1 MGALFNQDIPEAP
14 PYFNASET
22 LTPNQVKLRWI
33 NPQQTVHGNPVATI
47 TTTKLFRNDSLI
59 AEISL
64 TSMRDTLEFID
75 NIPKQDYYRYQIC
88 AVDTLGQQGRIL
100 YGNEQWFG
108 PPIEGIVIWELD
120 PTPITGAALKTSLQ
134 AAGYS
139 GNIYQSPSSIR
150 YELTGGVE
158 AVFVCLGI
166 YDNNHVLSPE
176 EGTRLK
182 NYLENG
188 GNLYMEGGDT
198 WYYDPQTPVHPYF
211 EINATSDGSSDL
223 FFVNGEA
230 GTPYQN
236 MQFAYNGE
244 NNWMDHIEPTALS
257 QRILYNMS
265 TQTGVA
271 VAYDAGSYKTI
282 GASFELGGLVDDIP
296 PSTKTELVKNILTF
310 FGILSTDIQAN
321 NRNET
326 IPESF
331 IIQPNYPNPFNNST
345 VIKFGI
351 PQTGD
356 VQFAIF
362 ALTGQK
368 IYSAELSQLQA
379 GWHTFRWAG
388 TNQNHAPVA
397 SGIYFYRLI
406 YQNESGG
413 KFIKSGKMHLLK

>member
-14 PYFNASET
+14 PYFEAAET
-22 LTPNQVKLRWI
+22 STPNQVKLRWI
-33 NPQQTVHGNPVATI
+33 NPQQTVHGNPLGTVSAAR
-47 TTTKLFRNDSLI
+47 LFRNDSLV

-64 TSMRDTLEFID
+64 TGMRDTLEYID
-75 NIPKQDYYRYQIC
+75 NLPKQDYYRYQIC
-88 AVDTLGQQGRIL
+88 VVDTLAQPGRIL
-100 YGNEQWFG
+100 YANEQWYG

-120 PTPITGAALKTSLQ
+120 PTPITGAALKTCIA
-134 AAGYS
+134 AAGYT
-139 GNIYQSPSSIR
+139 GNIYQSHNSTR

-166 YDNNHVLSPE
+166 YDNNHVLSLE
-176 EGTRLK
+176 EGTKLK
-182 NYLENG
+182 NYLDSG

-211 EINATSDGSSDL
+211 EINATSDGSADL

-244 NNWMDHIEPTALS
+244 NNWMDHIEPTSLS

-271 VAYDAGSYKTI
+271 VAYDAGSYKTV
-282 GASFELGGLVDDIP
+282 GTSFELGGLVDATP
-296 PSTKTELVKNILTF
+296 PSTKTDLVKNILTF
-310 FGILSTDIQAN
+310 FGILTTDIQAN
-321 NRNET
+321 NGNGT

-345 VIKFGI
+345 VLTFGI
-351 PQTGD
+351 PKTGD
-356 VQFAIF
+356 VHFSVFAI
-362 ALTGQK
+362 TGQK
-368 IYSAELSQLQA
+368 IYSEDLFHLPA
-379 GWHTFRWAG
+379 GWHTVRWDG
-388 TNQNHAPVA
+388 TNRHHTPVA
-397 SGIYFYRLI
+397 SGIYFYRLT
-406 YQNESGG
+406 YKNESGG
-413 KFIKSGKMHLLK
+413 NFIKSGKMQLLK